1 MKKKRRRIRKNKVR
15 FIRKKKGGTIMKKRS
30 FYQEEK
36 RRGQEEKRRGQGAG
50 IQRSWILKTLVIGNP
65 KDFQTPILAAKTSP
79 KLTDSSLQTDEPAVS
94 PDTPFSSSNRASS
107 SLYLLESVEPQLSP

>member
-1 MKKKRRRIRKNKVR
+1 
-15 FIRKKKGGTIMKKRS
+15 MKKRS
-30 FYQEEK
+30 FYQEEKRRGQEEK

-79 KLTDSSLQTDEPAVS
+79 ESTDSSLQTDEPAVS
-94 PDTPFSSSNRASS
+94 PDTPFSSSNRVSS
-107 SLYLLESVEPQLSP
+107 SLSLLEFVEPQLSP